1 MQIDTS
7 NAVQVSSNLPA
18 PDSTMTLDQD
28 GLVHLMNV
36 LTNLYSDKHL
46 AVLRE
51 YSTNARDAHVAAGVT
66 DPILVTLPT
75 NLNPTLIVSDRG
87 VGLSK
92 DELLGIYSRYGASS
106 KRNTNTQVG
115 SFGLGSKSAFTIGG
129 QFIITARKDGQQVSA
144 VFAMNSSGIG
154 TVNILA
160 EHSTTEANGVTVSIP
175 VSEPH
180 KMQEAAKRFFPA
192 WQPGTVLVD
201 GQTPDNFYEDPDAM
215 WLSDDILF
223 TRKGGITVVM
233 GSVAYPLPSSA
244 VYAVRER
251 VQGSWPTYGDAG
263 PGLLIEVP
271 IGAVDITPS
280 RESIRDTERSL
291 QAVSAV
297 LRKLPAALRG
307 KLSAISAKDEI
318 TRVFASRR
326 LLAAANHLN
335 VQVSSALP
343 PRISLQRGEVT
354 LFGLTSRGGLR
365 TEDYGRINA
374 ETAHLITVLVGVP
387 AKRSAKRHAKAWI
400 EENSRRSSLIMFANG
415 EATEGQTEWFRYGG
429 DSPVQ
434 TVHFDDIE
442 LPASESSSR
451 ERQALLYQTSAG
463 LKTPKEIIADGRP
476 VAYANHSSDHAAL
489 SGYLT
494 VRLTTRQRT
503 DTFLRRVPG
512 AVSAAHLIAEYGKAK
527 LKALGDL
534 TDLVNA
540 YFISRQVERITYALD
555 DKADK
560 ITHPAWAT
568 AKAAA
573 ATYRAL
579 SSEEQALVRQNTK
592 QADEKEA
599 TAPLYQ
605 ALPLLQLAVNAYGRV
620 STEQVKHLISYA
632 NTAPAT
638 S

>member
-7 NAVQVSSNLPA
+7 NTVQVSSNLPA

-28 GLVHLMNV
+28 GLVHLMSV

-51 YSTNARDAHVAAGVT
+51 YSTNARDAHVAAGRED

-75 NLNPTLIVSDRG
+75 SLNPTLVISDHG
-87 VGLSK
+87 TGLSRE
-92 DELLGIYSRYGASS
+92 ELLGIYSRYGASS
-106 KRNTNTQVG
+106 KRETNLQVG
-115 SFGLGSKSAFTIGG
+115 SFGLGSKSAFTISG
-129 QFIITARKDGQQVSA
+129 QFIVTARRNGQQVSA
-144 VFAMNSSGIG
+144 VFAMNASGIG

-160 EHSTTEANGVTVSIP
+160 EHDTTEANGVTVSIP
-175 VSEPH
+175 VAEPS
-180 KMQEAAKRFFPA
+180 KMQAAAAKFFRA

-201 GQTPDNFYEDPDAM
+201 GQTPDNFYSDPEAL
-215 WLSDDILF
+215 WLSEDILY

-244 VYAVRER
+244 VQEVRR
-251 VQGSWPTYGDAG
+251 RTSASWPTYGEAS

-297 LRKLPAALRG
+297 LRKLPDALRG

-326 LLAAANHLN
+326 LLSAANHLN

-343 PRISLQRGEVT
+343 ARIDLPKGQAT
-354 LFGLTSRGGLR
+354 LFGTTSRGGLR
-365 TEDYGRINA
+365 TEDYGRIEA
-374 ETAHLITVLVGVP
+374 ETAHLITVLIGVP

-400 EENSRRSSLIMFANG
+400 EENSRRSSLIMFG
-415 EATEGQTEWFRYGG
+415 DGTATEGQTEWFRYGT

-451 ERQALLYQTSAG
+451 ERQALLYQTSSG

-476 VAYANHSSDHAAL
+476 VAYANHPSGHAAL

-512 AVSAAHLIAEYGKAK
+512 AVSAAHLIAEHGKAQ

-534 TDLVNA
+534 TDLINA
-540 YFISRQVERITYALD
+540 YFISRQVERITYVLD

-560 ITHPAWAT
+560 ITHPAWVT
-568 AKAAA
+568 AKSAA

-605 ALPLLQLAVNAYGRV
+605 ALPLLKLAVNAYGRV
-620 STEQVKHLISYA
+620 SPQQVKHLIAYA
-632 NTAPAT
+632 NTQA